1 MMIQLMLIV
10 LIVAQKEFE
19 MDIESKYIYV
29 TSFYQPGSIL
39 LELEKSTLFLRNLPS
54 ITLNKKILLEIYDC
68 KENKIYDEV
77 IYIRRHQTYIVFPM
91 KSSGIYFLRI
101 YVQENFFGDYRGLLF
116 KSDVPFYLSNSGD
129 YRFIET
135 VVAAPNRDFLLK
147 MPNPVSISCFQERIK
162 ITNLARQIVN
172 DLSNTYDRIL
182 AIHDWVAENIYYDFD
197 ALSHLNDRLICL
209 TKPLDVITARRSVCQ
224 GYTDLSIALMR
235 SIGIP
240 AIGIICFSLG
250 MDSTGGWER
259 KENLEGESNHIFP
272 AAFCDSRWVLMD
284 VTWDSGNE
292 YRNGDFIKS
301 KVPISRKYFDMTI
314 RFLSN
319 THRLISIQN

>member
-1 MMIQLMLIV
+1 MTIQLMFIV
-10 LIVAQKEFE
+10 LIVEQKEFE

-39 LELEKSTLFLRNLPS
+39 LKLEKSTLFLRNLPS
-54 ITLNKKILLEIYDC
+54 ITLKKKILLVIYDC

-116 KSDVPFYLSNSGD
+116 KSDVPFYLSSSGD

-197 ALSHLNDRLICL
+197 ALSHLNDRSICL

-240 AIGIICFSLG
+240 AIGNGSYATSDHQAATHKTIKPSYDNSSYTDVEIFMPYNELEVGTGKHYLKFYCKIWEY
-250 MDSTGGWER
+250 STSSAISVA
-259 KENLEGESNHIFP
+259 ESQYYSFTLTN
-272 AAFCDSRWVLMD
+272 
-284 VTWDSGNE
+284 N
-292 YRNGDFIKS
+292 
-301 KVPISRKYFDMTI
+301 
-314 RFLSN
+314 
-319 THRLISIQN
+319 

>member
-1 MMIQLMLIV
+1 MFSVQIV
-10 LIVAQKEFE
+10 EQKEFD

-39 LELEKSTLFLRNLPS
+39 LKLEENVLFLKNLPS
-54 ITLNKKILLEIYDC
+54 ITQQKKILLEIYDN
-68 KENKIYDEV
+68 KEIKVYDEV
-77 IYIRRHQTYIVFPM
+77 INIRRNQNRIALPM
-91 KSSGIYFLRI
+91 KNPGIYFLRI
-101 YVQENFFGDYRGLLF
+101 YVQENLFGNYRGLLF
-116 KSDVPFYLSNSGD
+116 KSDVPFYLSSSGIF
-129 YRFIET
+129 RFIET

-147 MPNPVSISCFQERIK
+147 MPDPVSISCFQERVK

-172 DLSNTYDRIL
+172 DLSETYDKIL

-197 ALSHLNDRLICL
+197 ALSHLDDHSICI
-209 TKPLDVITARRSVCQ
+209 TKPLDVVTSRRSVCQ

-240 AIGIICFSLG
+240 AIGVICFSLG
-250 MDSTGGWER
+250 LDSSGGWER
-259 KENLEGESNHIFP
+259 KENLEAESNHIFP
-272 AAFCDSRWVLMD
+272 AAFCDSRWLYMD

-292 YRNGDFIKS
+292 YRNGKFIKS
-301 KVPISRKYFDMTI
+301 KVPVSRKYFDITT

-319 THRLISIQN
+319 THRLISLQN

>member
-1 MMIQLMLIV
+1 
-10 LIVAQKEFE
+10 

-29 TSFYQPGSIL
+29 TSFYQPESIL
-39 LELEKSTLFLRNLPS
+39 LKLEKSTLFLRNLPS
-54 ITLNKKILLEIYDC
+54 ITLKKKILLEIYDS
-68 KENKIYDEV
+68 KENKIFDEV
-77 IYIRRHQTYIVFPM
+77 LNIRKHQTCIVFPM

-101 YVQENFFGDYRGLLF
+101 YVQENLFGDYRGLLF
-116 KSDVPFYLSNSGD
+116 KSDVPLYLSSSGD
-129 YRFIET
+129 FRFIET
-135 VVAAPNRDFLLK
+135 VVAAPNKDFLKK
-147 MPNPVSISCFQERIK
+147 MPNPVSISCFQERVK

-172 DLSNTYDRIL
+172 GLSNTYDRIL
-182 AIHDWVAENIYYDFD
+182 AIHDWVADNIYYDFD
-197 ALSHLNDRLICL
+197 ALSHLHDRSMCL
-209 TKPLDVITARRSVCQ
+209 TKPIDVVTSRRSVCQ
-224 GYTDLSIALMR
+224 GYTDLLIALMR

-272 AAFCDSRWVLMD
+272 AAFCDSRWVFMD

-292 YRNGDFIKS
+292 YRNGKFIKS
-301 KVPISRKYFDMTI
+301 KVPVSRKYFDITI

-319 THRLISIQN
+319 THRLISMQI